1 MGNDIKE
8 QEIVSFLEEIVG
20 KDHVSVSIFEKIK
33 QSVDAFPY
41 HVNMEHLPHTVALP
55 ENKEQISQILKY
67 ANKEK
72 VPVFVR
78 GSGTQLAGSSRPHT
92 PGIVINTRRMRKYE
106 LLEDYGFIECEP
118 GLRNREAI
126 DLLAERGWFLP
137 QLVGSALIATLG
149 GLTSNN
155 SSGHVIDAAVGKI
168 ADYIYGVEVVL
179 PTGEIIETGTKGM
192 RKPSGTDLT
201 KYFVGGDGL
210 LGIITKIRYR
220 LVPLPKQAYAI
231 AIFKDLKPIAR
242 GVKRMYLEK
251 APAPVFMEFM
261 DHNVS
266 TIAYKVKNMDPPP
279 GPIIFF
285 VGLGEDE
292 DIAQKKMNLVLDTFK
307 GENPIEA
314 YQITDLVEWKKLWS
328 AREVI
333 APYLMKA
340 DEGLLIAAELVSNL
354 AHLEEAMEE
363 GSRFQEGI
371 PDLKDMTNY
380 YFGHIGALTMHPC
393 FILPPAWEEEKLWRV
408 VNMQFQKERE
418 FNLKYGTC
426 GGEWGQF
433 SKRKEFY
440 VQRYGEV
447 AYELVKKIKA
457 VFDPNNILNPGILE
471 GYR

>member
-1 MGNDIKE
+1 MGNHIKE
-8 QEIVSFLEEIVG
+8 QEMVSFLEEVVG
-20 KDHVSVSIFEKIK
+20 KDYVSVSIYEKIK

-41 HVNMEHLPHTVALP
+41 HVNMAHIPHTVVLP
-55 ENKEQISQILKY
+55 ENKEQISRILKY

-72 VPVFVR
+72 VPVFIR

-92 PGIVINTRRMRKYE
+92 PGIMINTRRMRNFD
-106 LLEDYGFIECEP
+106 LSEDYGFIECEP
-118 GLRNREAI
+118 GLRNREII

-137 QLVGSALIATLG
+137 QLVGSALIASLG

-168 ADYIYGVEVVL
+168 SDYIHGLEVVL
-179 PTGEIIETGTKGM
+179 PTGEIMETGTKGM
-192 RKPSGTDLT
+192 RRPAGTDLT

-210 LGIITKIRYR
+210 FGVITKIRYR
-220 LVPLPKQAYAI
+220 LVPLPKQAYGI

-242 GVKRMYLEK
+242 GVKRTYLEK
-251 APAPVFMEFM
+251 APAPLFMEFM

-266 TIAYKVKNMDPPP
+266 TIAYKLKDMEPPP

-292 DIAQKKMNLVLDTFK
+292 EIAQKKMNRVLDVFK
-307 GENPIEA
+307 GESPIEA
-314 YQITDLVEWKKLWS
+314 YQIADLVEWKKLWS

-340 DEGLLIAAELVSNL
+340 NEGLFVTSELVSSL
-354 AHLEEAMEE
+354 AKLEEAMEE
-363 GSRFQEGI
+363 GSRYQEGI

-393 FILPPAWEEEKLWRV
+393 FILSPKLEEEKLRRI
-408 VNMQFQKERE
+408 VNMMFQKEKE
-418 FNLKYGTC
+418 FNLKYNTC

-433 SKRKEFY
+433 SKRKDFFVE
-440 VQRYGEV
+440 RYGEL
-447 AYELVKKIKA
+447 AYELVKKMKA

>member
-1 MGNDIKE
+1 MGNDTKE
-8 QEIVSFLEEIVG
+8 QEIVTFLQEVVG
-20 KDHVSVSIFEKIK
+20 RDYVSVSIYEKIK

-41 HVNMEHLPHTVALP
+41 HVNMAYIPHSVVLP
-55 ENKEQISQILKY
+55 ENREQISRILKY

-72 VPVFVR
+72 VPVFIR

-92 PGIVINTRRMRKYE
+92 PGIMINTRRMRE
-106 LLEDYGFIECEP
+106 FILSEDYGFIECEP
-118 GLRNREAI
+118 GLRNREI
-126 DLLAERGWFLP
+126 LDLLAERGWFLP
-137 QLVGSALIATLG
+137 QLVGSALIASLG

-168 ADYIYGVEVVL
+168 SDYIYGLEVVL

-192 RKPSGTDLT
+192 RRPAGTDLT

-210 LGIITKIRYR
+210 LGVITKIRYR
-220 LVPLPKQAYAI
+220 LVPLQKQAYGI
-231 AIFKDLKPIAR
+231 AVFKDLKPIAR
-242 GVKRMYLEK
+242 GVKRTYLEK
-251 APAPVFMEFM
+251 TPAPLFMEFM

-266 TIAYKVKNMDPPP
+266 TIAYKLKEMEPPP

-292 DIAQKKMNLVLDTFK
+292 EIAQKKMNRVLDVFK

-340 DEGLLIAAELVSNL
+340 NEGLFVTSELVSSL
-354 AHLEEAMEE
+354 AKLEEAMEE
-363 GSRFQEGI
+363 GSRYQEGI

-393 FILPPAWEEEKLWRV
+393 FVLSPKLEEEKLRRI
-408 VNMQFQKERE
+408 VNMMFEKEKE
-418 FNLKYGTC
+418 FNLKYSTC

-433 SKRKEFY
+433 SKRKDFFVE
-440 VQRYGEV
+440 RYGEL

>member
-1 MGNDIKE
+1 MGKDARE
-8 QEIVSFLEEIVG
+8 QEIASFLEEVVG
-20 KDHVSVSIFEKIK
+20 KNYVSVSIFEKIK

-41 HVNMEHLPHTVALP
+41 HVNMDHLPHTVALP

-92 PGIVINTRRMRKYE
+92 PGIMINTRRMNKYNI
-106 LLEDYGFIECEP
+106 LEDYGFFECEP
-118 GLRNREAI
+118 GLRNKQAI
-126 DLLAERGWFLP
+126 DLLAEKGWFLP
-137 QLVGSALIATLG
+137 QLVGSAVIASLG

-155 SSGHVIDAAVGKI
+155 SSGHVIDAAIGKI

-220 LVPLPKQAYAI
+220 LVPLPKQAYGI
-231 AIFKDLKPIAR
+231 AIFKDLKPIAQ

-251 APAPVFMEFM
+251 APIPMFMEFM

-266 TIAYKVKNMDPPP
+266 TIAYKAKEMEPPP
-279 GPIIFF
+279 GSVIFF
-285 VGLGEDE
+285 VGIGEDE
-292 DIAQKKMNLVLDTFK
+292 EIAQKKMRQVLDVFK
-307 GENPIEA
+307 GENPIDA

-333 APYLMKA
+333 ASYLMKA
-340 DEGLLIAAELVSNL
+340 GEGLLIVSELVSTL

-363 GSRFQEGI
+363 GARYREGI
-371 PDLKDMTNY
+371 PGLEDKTNY
-380 YFGHIGALTMHPC
+380 YFGHIGALTMHPT
-393 FILPPAWEEEKLWRV
+393 FVISPKLEEEKLWGI
-408 VNMQFQKERE
+408 VNGMFKKERE

-447 AYELVKKIKA
+447 AYGLVKKIKA